1 LIIKDSVILVTGG
14 ANGLGL
20 SLSCYLFN
28 LGAKVVVV
36 DIDSNAFDNLPM
48 EVGCYETDVTDPSQV
63 QSTVKKI
70 IKKYHQIDAL
80 INNAGNIFSKP
91 LINIMDPN
99 EMKHDFLSFRNSIKV
114 NLDSVFITS
123 SVVAEHMVQSRR
135 NGNIINIS
143 SISAYGNE
151 GQTAYSAA
159 KGGVNSMTVTWS
171 KELARFGIRCN
182 AVAPGFLNT
191 NSTNSVLNESQLRHI
206 KSNTPLKR
214 LGEADEVSKA
224 VTSILENDFLNGV
237 ILDVNGGLTI

>member
-1 LIIKDSVILVTGG
+1 MIIKDSVILVTGG

-20 SLSCYLFN
+20 SISYYLLN
-28 LGAKVVVV
+28 LGAKIVIL
-36 DIDSNAFDNLPM
+36 DIDSNALDNLPK
-48 EVGCYETDVTDPSQV
+48 EIGYYETDVTNPTQV
-63 QSTVKKI
+63 QSTIKKI
-70 IKKYHQIDAL
+70 IQKYHQIDVL

-91 LINIMDPN
+91 LINIMEPN
-99 EMKHDFLSFRNSIKV
+99 EIKHDYLSFRNSIKA
-114 NLDSVFITS
+114 NLDSVFITT
-123 SVVAEHMVQSRR
+123 SVVAEQMVKSRLS
-135 NGNIINIS
+135 GNIINIS

-182 AVAPGFLNT
+182 AVAPGFLDT
-191 NSTNSVLNESQLRHI
+191 NSTNSVLNESQLKYI

-214 LGEADEVSKA
+214 LGEADEVAKA